1 MSTVAASR
9 ATITFASASFLLL
22 VAGFRQNLWRATES
36 SLFASNQKDTEA
48 LVIGRMVWSRQHG
61 FFGGAGLLGFV
72 GTGSAVVTFDT
83 SELWGA
89 QSFDFQTEAYL
100 KEIPIRSFSPYF
112 SHSGLQGMA
121 FATLDGIL
129 ARAPPALKLS
139 LFLTL
144 TSALVAATYVVLLLW
159 LRREF
164 GMGTALLCLLVILG
178 SPWLT
183 AFARNIYWSLWLYLL
198 PPLGIGAVLSTPLGR
213 NNQNRRLAIV
223 AFLTLLVR
231 FLAGYEFATVTAAM
245 ALAPVLYD
253 SIRNTQRLRV
263 FLSRLGLLVGAALAA
278 LIVSLAVLTLQIT
291 AETGSARNVVNHIR
305 FAIGRRASG
314 DPSKF
319 PPVYADALKANAFG
333 VLRGYLLDP
342 VDRQADLKRLA
353 PLRWLL
359 SRRQGE
365 ILVCVI
371 LAAGWAAIR
380 TAWLPADRRFGPLAL
395 AAATLCVLSG
405 ILAWLVIFKAH
416 SFIHV
421 HVNPL
426 MFHLLYLPLG
436 AALVS
441 FAVKDAALLS
451 ARTLLRR

>member
-1 MSTVAASR
+1 M
-9 ATITFASASFLLL
+9 
-22 VAGFRQNLWRATES
+22 
-36 SLFASNQKDTEA
+36 
-48 LVIGRMVWSRQHG
+48 
-61 FFGGAGLLGFV
+61 
-72 GTGSAVVTFDT
+72 
-83 SELWGA
+83 
-89 QSFDFQTEAYL
+89 
-100 KEIPIRSFSPYF
+100 
-112 SHSGLQGMA
+112 
-121 FATLDGIL
+121 
-129 ARAPPALKLS
+129 KLS

-164 GMGTALLCLLVILG
+164 GIGTAILCLLVILG

-231 FLAGYEFATVTAAM
+231 FLAGYEFVTVTAAM

-314 DPSKF
+314 DPRKF

-342 VDRQADLKRLA
+342 VDRQADRKRLA

-380 TAWLPADRRFGPLAL
+380 TPWLPADRRFGPLAL

-441 FAVKDAALLS
+441 LAVKDAALLS